1 MCSITNTKVNIF
13 HNGLKV
19 IYEPAYNKFENTS
32 VYLFCNVGSAFE
44 TEETHGFSHF
54 IEHMCFKGT
63 KKFPSYMQLYKYID
77 ETGANLNAST
87 TKRYTVY
94 TMKCNNQHLEIML
107 KIISEMIFNSVFNKK
122 EYNKEIQVVMEENY
136 RDDDDNYNTVFE
148 LIDEI
153 IFKDTGYMCPIDSN
167 KYHKKTPDIQRVKEF
182 YRTFYKPHN
191 MVLSISSALPYSSI
205 LRMVKKTQYWKAPAQ
220 PVTEMESRTVLY
232 RQPAIYNAIQY
243 KFKRVKNSDVVYVC
257 IGFKTCSLF
266 NKDRY
271 TFRLL
276 KNIMSG
282 YFSALLP
289 LNLREKN
296 GLTYNSDISVDY
308 YESTGY
314 FVIDTVTEH
323 SKLLH
328 NGSKKGVL
336 PTIIGLLSYLIAH
349 GVDNKT
355 FTKGKRNINGKMKM
369 NMENPNT
376 QTNYNGEYLLTHNNM
391 KDYVPYCKLYDVYID
406 KITTQNIH
414 DLIVRYFKQELMA
427 VAVVAEK
434 MNMSSIKQEC
444 EKIRVI

>member
-1 MCSITNTKVNIF
+1 MCSITNTKINTF
-13 HNGLKV
+13 HNGLRL

-44 TEETHGFSHF
+44 TKETRGFSHF

-77 ETGANLNAST
+77 DTGANLNAST

-94 TMKCNNQHLEIML
+94 TMKCNNQYLETML
-107 KIISEMIFNSVFNKK
+107 QIISEMIFHSIFDKK
-122 EYNKEIQVVMEENY
+122 EYVKEIQVVMEENY

-153 IFKDTGYMCPIDSN
+153 IFKDTGYMCPVDSN
-167 KYHKKTPDIQRVKEF
+167 KYHKKTPDIKMVKEF
-182 YRTFYKPHN
+182 YQTFYKPHN
-191 MVLSISSALPYSSI
+191 MVLSISSALPFSTI
-205 LRMVKKTQYWKAPAQ
+205 LRMVKKTQYWKMPAK
-220 PVTEMESRTVLY
+220 PITEAENTAVLY
-232 RQPAIYNAIQY
+232 KQPTTYNTIQY
-243 KFKRVKNSDVVYVC
+243 KFKRVKNSDVVYIC

-266 NKDRY
+266 DKDKY
-271 TFRLL
+271 VFRLL
-276 KNIMSG
+276 RNIMSG

-289 LNLREKN
+289 LNLRERN
-296 GLTYNSDISVDY
+296 GLTYNSDISVEY

-323 SKLLH
+323 SKLLY
-328 NGSKKGVL
+328 NGNKKGVL
-336 PTIIGLLSYLIAH
+336 PTIIGLLSHLITH
-349 GVDNKT
+349 GIDNQT
-355 FTKGKRNINGKMKM
+355 LNKGKHNLYGKMKM

-391 KDYVPYCKLYDVYID
+391 RDYIPYCKLYDTYIK
-406 KITTQNIH
+406 KITVNDIHNI
-414 DLIVRYFKQELMA
+414 IKRYFKREHMA
-427 VAVVAEK
+427 VAAVAEK
-434 MNMSSIKQEC
+434 MNISSIKHEC